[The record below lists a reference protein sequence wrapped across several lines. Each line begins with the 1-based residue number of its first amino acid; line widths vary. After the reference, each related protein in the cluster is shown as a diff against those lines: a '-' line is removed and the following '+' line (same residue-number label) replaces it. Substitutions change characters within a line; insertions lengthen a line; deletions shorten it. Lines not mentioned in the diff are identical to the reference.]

1 MQLSENNGLISMRPD
16 GFPRGTPDALR
27 GCKDRRYIPPRRRET
42 MSRPRRKEEC
52 RLQLLQVIRQLPEI
66 RQERVDELKNCI
78 DQGSYKIDVDALA
91 DRMLEETL
99 TETLQRLR
107 KPRH

>member
-1 MQLSENNGLISMRPD
+1 
-16 GFPRGTPDALR
+16 
-27 GCKDRRYIPPRRRET
+27 

-52 RLQLLQVIRQLPEI
+52 RLELLQVIRQLPEI
-66 RQERVDELKNCI
+66 RQERVAELKTRI
-78 DQGSYKIDVDALA
+78 DQGSYKVDADALA

-99 TETLQRLR
+99 TETLYRLR

>member
-1 MQLSENNGLISMRPD
+1 
-16 GFPRGTPDALR
+16 
-27 GCKDRRYIPPRRRET
+27 
-42 MSRPRRKEEC
+42 MSRTRPKKEEC
-52 RLQLLQVIRQLPEI
+52 RLELLQVIRQLPDI
-66 RQERVDELKNCI
+66 RQERVAELKDRI
-78 DQGSYKIDVDALA
+78 DRGHYTVNADALA

>member
-1 MQLSENNGLISMRPD
+1 
-16 GFPRGTPDALR
+16 
-27 GCKDRRYIPPRRRET
+27 
-42 MSRPRRKEEC
+42 MSRSRRKEQC
-52 RLQLLQVIRQLPEI
+52 RLELLQVIHQLPEI
-66 RQERVDELKNCI
+66 RQERVAELKNRI
-78 DQGSYKIDVDALA
+78 DQGSYKVDADALA